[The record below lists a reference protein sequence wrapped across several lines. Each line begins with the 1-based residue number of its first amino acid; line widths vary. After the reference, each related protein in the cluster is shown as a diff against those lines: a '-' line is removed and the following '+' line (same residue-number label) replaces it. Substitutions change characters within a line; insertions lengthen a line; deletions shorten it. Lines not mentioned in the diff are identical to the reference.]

1 MSDPFQLADLLTQFI
16 KRSGYT
22 PGQLERLSGVPKP
35 TIVNWMEG
43 RVRRPRTL
51 NDLVRLTA
59 VLHLTETEASQLLQ
73 SAGHPAIAEL
83 RRDLQQ
89 APDETLSRLI
99 AHWGGTAVAT
109 PENTAPFQAMA
120 HLPYFVGREAELEKL
135 KAVLL
140 AGEHAAVYS
149 IQGMG
154 GVGKTALAAHLAYQL
169 RGLVPDGVLWARVD
183 ISDTMSILSTFASA
197 YGLDVRQYGD
207 LGSRSR
213 IVRELLANKRALLV
227 LDNAQSSEQVKPLLP
242 PTGSCAVLITTRRHD
257 LAVTRGATRLVLGPF
272 ASDGPESLALFA
284 EVLGEE
290 RVRLERPLFH
300 ELSNLLGHLPLA
312 VAIAA
317 GRLAYEPGWS
327 TAEFGQRVR
336 QERHRLAELESED
349 QSVRLS
355 FNTSFQHLTPEQQRF
370 FAALGVFDGDDFSSA
385 AAAAVADVPH
395 DVAQDHLRKL
405 YALSLVQAGRTT
417 RAGQPNRYRLHLL
430 LRDYAGQQLGED
442 TAVIQRFVNYYVNYT
457 QAHSHNF
464 AALDLEQKNVLT
476 ALELAGQLGQ
486 TADFIAGVL
495 AFYLFW
501 EAKGL
506 YAVAG
511 DYLARL
517 TERPPE
523 EPVWQMRLHHYRGR
537 LAQRQGE
544 YIEAED
550 QFEHAL
556 ELARTLEAEEELSH
570 LLRALGVLAARRGD
584 YVLAD
589 VYYKEGLALA
599 KTLGHGGIVS
609 NFLRGLGVQAYMR
622 GDFARAEAFYE
633 EGLALIGMLD
643 EEAPDAKGQGGMLW
657 GLGVLAQEQGNLE
670 QARHY
675 FAQSLA
681 LARQV
686 GQQERVILLLRMLA
700 DVAVVQNLP
709 EQAAAYWQEALT
721 LAQDIG
727 HRWQVARVLS
737 EWGEYQIQAGETAVA
752 HQTFQELFRLARILQ
767 SQELVAVALYGLA
780 RETAARGDVASAVEY
795 GRESLD
801 TFTAMGHA
809 RVQEVQEWLAGLASN
824 QVIK

>member
-1 MSDPFQLADLLTQFI
+1 MGNPFQLADLLTQFI

-22 PGQLERLSGVPKP
+22 PGQLEKLSGVPKP

-51 NDLVRLTA
+51 TDLVRVTA

-73 SAGHPAIAEL
+73 SAGHPTIAEL

-89 APDETLSRLI
+89 MPDETLARLI
-99 AHWGGTAVAT
+99 AHWAGTAVPVA
-109 PENTAPFQAMA
+109 ESTAPFQAMA

-135 KAVLL
+135 KEVLL
-140 AGEHAAVYS
+140 AGEHAAIYS

-154 GVGKTALAAHLAYQL
+154 GVGKTALAANLAYQL
-169 RGLVPDGVLWARVD
+169 RDLFPDGVLWARVD

-213 IVRELLANKRALLV
+213 IVRELLAHKRALLV
-227 LDNAQSSEQVKPLLP
+227 LDNAQNSEQVKPLLP

-272 ASDGPESLALFA
+272 ASDGAESLALFA

-290 RVRLERPLFH
+290 RVGMERPLFI
-300 ELSNLLGHLPLA
+300 ELADLLGHLPLA
-312 VAIAA
+312 VAIAT

-327 TAEFGQRVR
+327 TTEFVQRVR
-336 QERHRLAELESED
+336 QERRRLAELESED

-385 AAAAVADVPH
+385 AAAAVADVPI

-405 YALSLVQAGRTT
+405 YALSLVQAGRET
-417 RAGQPNRYRLHLL
+417 RTGQPNRYRLHLL
-430 LRDYAGQQLGED
+430 LRDYAAQQLGED
-442 TAVIQRFVNYYVNYT
+442 TAVTHRFVSHYVNFSRT
-457 QAHSHNF
+457 NSHNF

-476 ALELAGQLGQ
+476 ALEMAEQVGQ
-486 TADFIAGVL
+486 TADFVAGVL

-511 DYLARL
+511 DFLARVAKW
-517 TERPPE
+517 RPE
-523 EPVWQMRLHHYRGR
+523 EPALQMRLHHYQGR

-544 YIEAED
+544 YIEAEA
-550 QFEHAL
+550 QFEQAL
-556 ELARTLEAEEELSH
+556 ELARELAAEEELSH

-589 VYYKEGLALA
+589 AYYKEGLELA

-633 EGLALIGMLD
+633 EGLALIEMLD

-657 GLGVLAQEQGNLE
+657 GLGVLAQEQGNLDE
-670 QARHY
+670 ARRY
-675 FAQSLA
+675 FEQSLV

-700 DVAVVQNLP
+700 DVAVVQTLP
-709 EQAAAYWQEALT
+709 EQATAYWQEALT

-737 EWGEYQIQAGETAVA
+737 EWGEYQIQVGET
-752 HQTFQELFRLARILQ
+752 
-767 SQELVAVALYGLA
+767 
-780 RETAARGDVASAVEY
+780 
-795 GRESLD
+795 
-801 TFTAMGHA
+801 
-809 RVQEVQEWLAGLASN
+809 
-824 QVIK
+824 

>member
-1 MSDPFQLADLLTQFI
+1 MENPFQLADLLTQFI

-22 PGQLERLSGVPKP
+22 PGQLEKLSGVPKP

-59 VLHLTETEASQLLQ
+59 VLHLSEKEASQLLQ
-73 SAGHPAIAEL
+73 SAGHPTIAEL

-89 APDETLSRLI
+89 KPDETLTRLLS
-99 AHWGGTAVAT
+99 HWEQI
-109 PENTAPFQAMA
+109 PEAKQGSAAPFQAMA
-120 HLPYFVGREAELEKL
+120 HLPYFVGREAELEQL
-135 KAVLL
+135 KETLL
-140 AGEHAAVYS
+140 AGEHATIYS

-169 RGLVPDGVLWARVD
+169 RRVFPDGVLWARVD
-183 ISDTMSILSTFASA
+183 TSDTMSILSTFASA
-197 YGLDVRQYGD
+197 YDLDVRQYGD
-207 LGSRSR
+207 VGSRSR
-213 IVRELLANKRALLV
+213 IVRELLANKQALIV

-272 ASDGPESLALFA
+272 ASDGAESVALFA
-284 EVLGEE
+284 QVLGEE
-290 RVRLERPLFH
+290 RVEAERPLFM
-300 ELSNLLGHLPLA
+300 ELADLLGHLPLA

-327 TAEFGQRVR
+327 TAEFVRRVR
-336 QERHRLAELESED
+336 QERRRLAELESED

-355 FNTSFQHLTPEQQRF
+355 FNTSFQHLEPAQQQF
-370 FAALGVFDGDDFSSA
+370 FAALSVFAGDDFSSV
-385 AAAAVADVPH
+385 AAAVVADLPH
-395 DVAQDHLRKL
+395 DVAQDYLRKL
-405 YALSLVQAGRTT
+405 YALSLVQAGRES
-417 RAGQPNRYRLHLL
+417 AVNRYRLHLL
-430 LRDYAGQQLGED
+430 LRDYAGQQLVEA
-442 TAVIQRFVNYYVNYT
+442 TAVQQRFIHYFVT
-457 QAHSHNF
+457 FARQHSHDF

-476 ALELAGQLGQ
+476 ALQLAQQLGQ
-486 TADFIAGVL
+486 TAEFVAGVL

-506 YAVAG
+506 YDVAEEYLRAVETAVSQQ
-511 DYLARL
+511 DDPALRM
-517 TERPPE
+517 
-523 EPVWQMRLHHYRGR
+523 QLHHYQGR

-544 YIEAED
+544 YIEAEA
-550 QFEHAL
+550 QLEAAL
-556 ELARTLEAEEELSH
+556 ELARSLEAQEELSH

-589 VYYKEGLALA
+589 AYYKEGLELA

-633 EGLALIGMLD
+633 EGLALIKMLD

-657 GLGVLAQEQGNLE
+657 GLGVLAQEQGDLA
-670 QARHY
+670 QAQSY
-675 FAQSLA
+675 FEQSLA

-700 DVAVVQNLP
+700 DVAVVQNQP
-709 EQAAAYWQEALT
+709 EQAAACWQEALT

-737 EWGEYQIQAGETAVA
+737 EWGEYQIQVGDTAVA
-752 HQTFQELFRLARILQ
+752 HVTFQELFRLARILQ

-780 RETAARGDVASAVEY
+780 RIAAARGDIDAAKEH
-795 GRESLD
+795 GWESLD
-801 TFTAMGHA
+801 TFTAIGHA
-809 RVQEVQEWLAGLASN
+809 NVQEVKDWLTDLGSN
-824 QVIK
+824 

>member
-1 MSDPFQLADLLTQFI
+1 MGNPFQLADLLTQFI

-22 PGQLERLSGVPKP
+22 PGQLEKLSGVPKP

-59 VLHLTETEASQLLQ
+59 VLHLTEKEASQLLE
-73 SAGHPAIAEL
+73 SAGHPTIPEL

-89 APDETLSRLI
+89 KPDETLARLLT
-99 AHWGGTAVAT
+99 HWEQIPEAKRET
-109 PENTAPFQAMA
+109 PAPFQAMA
-120 HLPYFVGREAELEKL
+120 HLPYFVGREAELEQL
-135 KAVLL
+135 KETLL
-140 AGEHAAVYS
+140 AGEHATIYS

-169 RGLVPDGVLWARVD
+169 RRVFPDGVLWARVD
-183 ISDTMSILSTFASA
+183 TSDTMSILSTFASA
-197 YGLDVRQYGD
+197 YDLDVRQYGD
-207 LGSRSR
+207 VGSRSR
-213 IVRELLANKRALLV
+213 IVRELLANKQALIV

-257 LAVTRGATRLVLGPF
+257 LAVTRGARRLVLGPF
-272 ASDGPESLALFA
+272 ASDGEEAVALFA
-284 EVLGEE
+284 QVLGEE
-290 RVRLERPLFH
+290 RVEVERSLF
-300 ELSNLLGHLPLA
+300 LTLADLLGHLPLA

-327 TAEFGQRVR
+327 TAEFVQRV
-336 QERHRLAELESED
+336 QKERRRLAELESED

-355 FNTSFQHLTPEQQRF
+355 FNTSFQHLEPAQQQF
-370 FAALGVFDGDDFSSA
+370 FAALSVFAGDDFSSQA
-385 AAAAVADVPH
+385 AAIVADLLH
-395 DVAQDHLRKL
+395 DIAQDYLRKL
-405 YALSLVQAGRTT
+405 YALSLVQAGRETAVS
-417 RAGQPNRYRLHLL
+417 RPNRYRLHLL
-430 LRDYAGQQLGED
+430 LRDYAGEQLADE
-442 TAVIQRFVNYYVNYT
+442 TAVQHRFVQYFVT
-457 QAHSHNF
+457 FARQHSHDF

-476 ALELAGQLGQ
+476 ALQLAQQLGQ
-486 TADFIAGVL
+486 TADFVAGVL

-506 YAVAG
+506 YDVAG
-511 DYLARL
+511 EYLHGVETAVIQQNDPAL
-517 TERPPE
+517 
-523 EPVWQMRLHHYRGR
+523 QLRLHHYQGR

-544 YIEAED
+544 YIEAEA
-550 QFEHAL
+550 QFETAL
-556 ELARTLEAEEELSH
+556 ELARSLEAEEELSH

-589 VYYKEGLALA
+589 AYYKEGLELA

-633 EGLALIGMLD
+633 EGLALIEMLD

-657 GLGVLAQEQGNLE
+657 GLGVLAQEQGDLAE
-670 QARHY
+670 AQRY
-675 FAQSLA
+675 YEQSLA

-700 DVAVVQNLP
+700 DVAVVQNQP

-752 HQTFQELFRLARILQ
+752 HETFQELFRLARILQ

-780 RETAARGDVASAVEY
+780 RETAARGNIDTAKEH

-801 TFTAMGHA
+801 TFIAIGHVK
-809 RVQEVQEWLAGLASN
+809 VQEVKDWLAGLELGD
-824 QVIK
+824 